1 VVRGAGVLVAG
12 AINTD
17 LVARVHR
24 APEAGE
30 TVTGSD
36 FNLFGGGKGANQALA
51 CARSGASTAM
61 LGALGHDDF
70 GRQRLADL
78 HADGID
84 VESVR
89 LTDGVASGVA
99 LIVVDDRGENRISYV
114 PGATLTIAP
123 ETALAAFARCQPTIV
138 LTTLE
143 LPLASLAALFQEAR
157 GAGAR
162 VIVNATPEPA
172 SGKSLL
178 PLADV
183 LIVNETE
190 ALELLG
196 ESEASDWIGVA
207 ARLRELGPDW
217 VIITIGPDGAIANLG
232 GPVWKV
238 PAPPV
243 TVVDTTGAGDSFCG
257 AFAAR
262 LAEGGDPVDALRA
275 GVAAGSLAATIAGA
289 QRSMPKRAGVDS
301 MMTKIQPVTV

>member
-1 VVRGAGVLVAG
+1 MAHSAGVLVAG

-30 TVTGSD
+30 TVTGSE
-36 FNLFGGGKGANQALA
+36 FNVFGGGKGANQALA
-51 CARSGASTAM
+51 CARSGAPTVM

-78 HADGID
+78 QADGID

-89 LTDGVASGVA
+89 LTEGVASGVA

-123 ETALAAFARCQPTIV
+123 ETAMAAFARRKPSIV

-143 LPLASLAALFQEAR
+143 LPSNSLEALFHEAR
-157 GAGAR
+157 GSGSK

-172 SGKSLL
+172 SGKALL

-196 ESEASDWIGVA
+196 ESDVSDWVAVA
-207 ARLRELGPDW
+207 ARLRTLGPAW
-217 VIITIGPDGAIANLG
+217 VIITIGPDGAIADLG
-232 GPVWKV
+232 GKVWRV

-275 GVAAGSLAATIAGA
+275 GVAAGTLAVTVAGA
-289 QRSMPKRAGVDS
+289 QRSMPKRAEVDR
-301 MMTKIQPVTV
+301 MMDRIQAMEA